1 MQRQK
6 TIQANKW
13 WGIGA
18 IVTLPILMGLWW
30 LPDFLLQPDYEGL
43 EKNEKA
49 TLVHQYRG
57 TLIGI
62 VGGLVLY
69 LNFLV
74 ANRNAETARRNLE
87 LAEERLKQ
95 ETEKITKDAK
105 LAEDRLVSERF
116 AKAIEQLGNE
126 DSIHIRLGGIY
137 SLGRLAEDSDGMRQT
152 VLDVLSAFIREKH
165 PKAKSVEPPPL
176 QGQQLATDVKA
187 ALTIISTQKKEGDII
202 DLSNTDFRN
211 RSLSGVKLS
220 EVNLSNAD
228 LGGFDIVYGN
238 LSDAKLRFA
247 DLSDAHLD
255 YANLSGAHL
264 DNANLSG
271 AHLDKAYLND
281 ADLYYANFSDAEI
294 SSADLSR
301 AKLMSAQFSKA
312 VLCVTK
318 LGEADLERACFFMA
332 FLNRADLRKANLNKA
347 VFDHAILLGANLC
360 GSDWLTKEQFQGDNP
375 PFLCG
380 VALPDNLIEEGIDP
394 NRDCDCLPQVLSE
407 RYGYYLED
415 AQKFVDD
422 ARQTTW
428 D

>member
-49 TLVHQYRG
+49 MLVHQYRG
-57 TLIGI
+57 TLIGM

-87 LAEERLKQ
+87 LAEDRLKQ
-95 ETEKITKDAK
+95 DTEKITKDAK
-105 LAEDRLVSERF
+105 LAEDRLTSERF
-116 AKAIEQLGNE
+116 TKAVEQLGND

-137 SLGRLAEDSDGMRQT
+137 SLGRLAEDSDGMHKI

-165 PKAKSVEPPPL
+165 PKARSAEPPL
-176 QGQQLATDVKA
+176 RGQQLATDVKA
-187 ALTIISTQKKEGDII
+187 ALTIISTRKKDGDII

-211 RSLSGVKLS
+211 RSLSGLKLS
-220 EVNLSNAD
+220 EVDLSNAN
-228 LGGFDIVYGN
+228 LSGFDLIHGS
-238 LSDAKLRFA
+238 LSGARLRFA
-247 DLSDAHLD
+247 DLSGDASLHH
-255 YANLSGAHL
+255 ANLSGANF

-271 AHLDKAYLND
+271 ANLIETNLIDAELCYANLSD
-281 ADLYYANFSDAEI
+281 ADLGKAN
-294 SSADLSR
+294 LNR

-312 VLCVTK
+312 ILCVTK
-318 LGEADLERACFFMA
+318 LGEANLERACFFMA
-332 FLNRADLRKANLNKA
+332 LLNGVDLRKANLDAA
-347 VFDHAILLGANLC
+347 VFDHAILLGTNLL
-360 GSDWLTKEQFQGDNP
+360 GSEWLTKKQFQGDNP